1 MFWGQSTVGPAGE
14 NLGFSLKQTGTKVAK
29 NKDSLSSSQSG
40 HSQFPKHNEFLQ
52 SLKGREPERQKV
64 QQVIG
69 RGGVL
74 DMPSPHCT
82 IHRGVRGAPVTQGPG
97 PRGCW
102 PLYRQGM
109 FELAKKL
116 GEQVETL
123 LSLSQIPVSPVEA
136 QVTATRLGGVNLQC
150 DPHKTLFSQQKRPTG
165 LCLKL
170 DHLFLKCSQQKK
182 L

>member
-74 DMPSPHCT
+74 DTPSPHCT

-123 LSLSQIPVSPVEA
+123 LSLSQIPVSPVEMD
-136 QVTATRLGGVNLQC
+136 LKMKGVS
-150 DPHKTLFSQQKRPTG
+150 SQKVACRERMRFG
-165 LCLKL
+165 SK
-170 DHLFLKCSQQKK
+170 
-182 L
+182 